1 MFVCFLIQTSIL
13 YLDGVGLLFIS
24 TETWILEENISY
36 PQAMTL
42 PGLDDKWGI
51 TLKKQLRLLFIQRS
65 PNIRVEKRVCL
76 GPGVVGK
83 DERED
88 KKRFS

>member
-51 TLKKQLRLLFIQRS
+51 TLKKTAQALIYSKISQYKS
-65 PNIRVEKRVCL
+65 
-76 GPGVVGK
+76 GK
-83 DERED
+83 EGMSWPRGGG
-88 KKRFS
+88 